1 MKLHSINKNNLI
13 ILKYIEKNIKSS
25 NNPIYSLKLSFC
37 SNSCDNFVKMYLG
50 RIGVENKNDAFMLT
64 QYLGKGVKINKI
76 NPDKEDNDYEFK
88 ALDNHSDNCKKYGKR
103 KIIID
108 AGAIMIIK
116 KSTGDIVSDF

>member
-1 MKLHSINKNNLI
+1 MQNLAFANQHS
-13 ILKYIEKNIKSS
+13 
-25 NNPIYSLKLSFC
+25 
-37 SNSCDNFVKMYLG
+37 DNFVKMYLG

-64 QYLGKGVKINKI
+64 QYLGKGVKIDKI
-76 NPDKEDNDYEFK
+76 NLNKEDNDYEFK

-116 KSTGDIVSDF
+116 KSTGDIVSNF